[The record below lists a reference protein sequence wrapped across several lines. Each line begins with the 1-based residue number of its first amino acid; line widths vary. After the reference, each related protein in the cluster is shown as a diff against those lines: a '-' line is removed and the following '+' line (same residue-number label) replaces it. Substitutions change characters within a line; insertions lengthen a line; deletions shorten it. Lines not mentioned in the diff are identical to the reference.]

1 MRKSIL
7 LITFMLAIHAQHVF
21 GQNELFN
28 DVVTQT
34 QIHAQRIYRT
44 GGLPEEIREIVIIA
58 VDSNANSTLPSWV
71 NNWLTYDEEY
81 ITASTFNKYKL
92 DITLLIDTANKAFR
106 MPRYYLPLFNSGV
119 GTASEPEGHVH
130 DYRNIIAVLQHAD
143 SLFNFINYDFDGDY
157 IVPIHFISI
166 GPKSGG
172 ITGEIEF
179 LTNDY
184 DRDGNQIKIIVNRQS
199 RASGENYFA
208 SVFLHEFGHGEFDFP
223 DMDHD
228 CSMAYNHYGLGGFDV
243 MSCLGFNGHP
253 SPYSP
258 FLRINEEWIVP
269 TPITSNNSNFI
280 LEEFQKNKKYICMN
294 P

>member
-1 MRKSIL
+1 MMRK
-7 LITFMLAIHAQHVF
+7 
-21 GQNELFN
+21 
-28 DVVTQT
+28 
-34 QIHAQRIYRT
+34 
-44 GGLPEEIREIVIIA
+44 
-58 VDSNANSTLPSWV
+58 
-71 NNWLTYDEEY
+71 Y

-106 MPRYYLPLFNSGV
+106 MPEIICHYLIAELARQVNRK
-119 GTASEPEGHVH
+119 GHVH

-143 SLFNFINYDFDGDY
+143 SLFNFIKYDFDGDY

-208 SVFLHEFGHGEFDFP
+208 SVFF
-223 DMDHD
+223 
-228 CSMAYNHYGLGGFDV
+228 
-243 MSCLGFNGHP
+243 
-253 SPYSP
+253 
-258 FLRINEEWIVP
+258 
-269 TPITSNNSNFI
+269 T
-280 LEEFQKNKKYICMN
+280 
-294 P
+294 